1 MRVRVLFFLFP
12 YAQHLHTCTK
22 SAGRFFFSSTQ
33 VMQVSERVSLQIE
46 QTVARRA
53 VGQCLVDRALACL
66 RVFVC
71 GSVRAYV
78 RACVG
83 VRSRRA
89 VVHACARACVRRAV

>member
-1 MRVRVLFFLFP
+1 MFACCFSFFLCP
-12 YAQHLHTCTK
+12 ASAYLHKVCR
-22 SAGRFFFSSTQ
+22 AFFSPATQ

-46 QTVARRA
+46 QTVARHA

-71 GSVRAYV
+71 GNVRAYV